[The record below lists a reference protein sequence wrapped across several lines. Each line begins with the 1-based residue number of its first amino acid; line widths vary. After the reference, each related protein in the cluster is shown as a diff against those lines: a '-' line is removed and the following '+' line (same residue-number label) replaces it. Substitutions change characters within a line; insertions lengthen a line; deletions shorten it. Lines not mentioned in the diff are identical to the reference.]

1 MSMSFP
7 SRKGDVAIPISRGW
21 LIAAGCMTL
30 FVWGNSLVPGT
41 GSSHLSLSVVSMLR
55 SWLTGMGLPS
65 VWLTN
70 LLVRKTA
77 HFSEYA
83 LLSIMV
89 HNAFAEDSKLS
100 MCRFAVMCVIPVLV
114 ASVDETIQ
122 HFVPGRCGTPVDVLI
137 DCCGAA
143 FGILVCLMA
152 RRVSRRV
159 KTRHR

>member
-1 MSMSFP
+1 M
-7 SRKGDVAIPISRGW
+7 AIPISRGW
-21 LIAAGCMTL
+21 HIAAGCMTL
-30 FVWGNSLVPGT
+30 FIWGNSLVPGT
-41 GSSHLSLSVVSMLR
+41 GSSHLSLSVASMLR
-55 SWLTGMGLPS
+55 YWLSGMGLPS
-65 VWLTN
+65 VFLTN
-70 LLVRKTA
+70 HLVRKTA

-89 HNAFAEDSKLS
+89 HNAFAEDSKLPIR
-100 MCRFAVMCVIPVLV
+100 RFAVMCVIPVLV

-122 HFVPGRCGTPVDVLI
+122 HFVPGRCGTPADVLI
-137 DCCGAA
+137 DWCGAA